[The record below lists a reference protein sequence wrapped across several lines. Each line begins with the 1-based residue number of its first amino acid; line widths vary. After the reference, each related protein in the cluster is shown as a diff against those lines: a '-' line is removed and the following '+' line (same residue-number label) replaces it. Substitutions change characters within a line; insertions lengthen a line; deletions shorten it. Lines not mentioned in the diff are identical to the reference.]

1 MGSSRLFLRLHK
13 KKSTILPTKYSAFL
27 VENTG
32 PILITVTLLQ
42 SMHGALLGELSPH
55 SFGNNKKGT
64 TRCCVVLF
72 PILVENTGPIL
83 ITVTLLQSMH
93 GALLGELSHSTL

>member
-1 MGSSRLFLRLHK
+1 MQATQCIPKIGFSK

-27 VENTG
+27 VEITG

-42 SMHGALLGELSPH
+42 SMHGAPLGELSPH

-64 TRCCVVLF
+64 TQCVMPF
-72 PILVENTGPIL
+72 
-83 ITVTLLQSMH
+83 
-93 GALLGELSHSTL
+93 

>member
-1 MGSSRLFLRLHK
+1 MGSSRLFLRLYK
-13 KKSTILPTKYSAFL
+13 KKSTILPTKYSVFL

-42 SMHGALLGELSPH
+42 SMHGAPLGELSPH

-64 TRCCVVLF
+64 THFRVVLF
-72 PILVENTGPIL
+72 PSGGEYRDRTGD
-83 ITVTLLQSMH
+83 LLHAMQ
-93 GALLGELSHSTL
+93 ALSQLS